1 MYRMGVGNS
10 LCQLVRNGE
19 ISIEALREYR
29 KDMRKITY
37 SKEQEDYSIVLI
49 TEVVDNE
56 RFVQLVSDKTVHII
70 F

>member
-1 MYRMGVGNS
+1 
-10 LCQLVRNGE
+10 
-19 ISIEALREYR
+19 
-29 KDMRKITY
+29 MRKITY

-49 TEVVDNE
+49 TEMVDNE